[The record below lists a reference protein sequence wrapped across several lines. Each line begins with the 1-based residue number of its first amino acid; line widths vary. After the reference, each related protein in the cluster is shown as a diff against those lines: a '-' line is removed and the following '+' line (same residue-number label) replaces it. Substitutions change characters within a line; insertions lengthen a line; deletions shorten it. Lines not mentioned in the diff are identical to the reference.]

1 MASQL
6 KVDTIT
12 GVTTAGSVAVT
23 GEGNSTTTNLQQGL
37 TKVWY
42 VGDMSGGAM
51 SATDSFNISGFTD
64 VAEGI
69 HGPSFTNN
77 FRANKAYGFA
87 GAHGHN
93 VDVTDLNYTQQC
105 HNNNDFVTGSCEI
118 VSAYGHATTQ
128 GIFDYA
134 YVTNQFVG
142 DLA

>member
-1 MASQL
+1 MSTVIVNTL
-6 KVDTIT
+6 T
-12 GVTTAGSVAVT
+12 GTTTAGSISVT

-42 VGDMSGGAM
+42 VGDMSGGAAL
-51 SATDSFNISGFTD
+51 SATDSFGTSSFTD
-64 VAEGI
+64 VTTGI
-69 HGPSFTNN
+69 HKPNFTNN

-93 VDVTDLNYTQQC
+93 TDVTDLVYSQHC
-105 HNNNDFVTGSCEI
+105 HNDNDFVTGSCEI